1 MVRTTAI
8 FGSTTY
14 GGSTHP
20 ASPASAKVEGVA
32 QTAHKTVDTV
42 AGKASE
48 QVGRMSD
55 TAHRAVSS
63 ATNTA
68 TAAAEWASTLPD
80 QAKEIQAK
88 VTDAACASIRAR
100 PLTTVAGALV
110 LGYLIGRLA
119 RI

>member
-20 ASPASAKVEGVA
+20 ASPASAKVEGAA